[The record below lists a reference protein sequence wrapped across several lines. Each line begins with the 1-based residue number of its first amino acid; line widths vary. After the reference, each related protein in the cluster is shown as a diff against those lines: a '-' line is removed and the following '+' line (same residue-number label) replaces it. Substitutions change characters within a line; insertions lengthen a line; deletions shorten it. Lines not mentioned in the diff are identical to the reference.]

1 MASKEIDSSCKAFFS
16 ISPVDPPEVITASDF
31 PSSLDIA
38 LETLIPPPASNK
50 GV

>member
-1 MASKEIDSSCKAFFS
+1 LILLVKLFQH
-16 ISPVDPPEVITASDF
+16 SPVDPPEVITASDF

-38 LETLIPPPASNK
+38 LETLIPPPPASNK

>member
-1 MASKEIDSSCKAFFS
+1 MASKEILLVKLFQH
-16 ISPVDPPEVITASDF
+16 SPVDPPEVITASDF

>member
-1 MASKEIDSSCKAFFS
+1 MASKKLILLVKLFS
-16 ISPVDPPEVITASDF
+16 ISPVDPQVITASDF

-38 LETLIPPPASNK
+38 LETLIPPPPASNK

>member
-1 MASKEIDSSCKAFFS
+1 MAKRNSSCKSFFS
-16 ISPVDPPEVITASDF
+16 ISPVDPPEVITQVIF
-31 PSSLDIA
+31 PRVWIA

>member
-1 MASKEIDSSCKAFFS
+1 MASKEIDSSCKAFQH
-16 ISPVDPPEVITASDF
+16 SPVDPPEVTQSDF

-38 LETLIPPPASNK
+38 LETLIPPPPASNK